1 MIETRP
7 QKSRERALLIGLEKQ
22 GVSKWDLHDSL
33 DELRELANSA
43 GAEVV
48 DTVTQKLQKPTAPYY
63 IGRGKAES
71 IKESCQDQQVTS
83 VIFNDELS
91 PAQGRNL
98 ENLFARKVLD
108 RTQLILD
115 IFAQR
120 ARSREG
126 RLQIELAQLQYLLP
140 RLTRM
145 WHHLSR
151 QTGGIGTRGPGE
163 TQLEVDRR
171 RVQERIA
178 RLERELESVRKTRAI
193 QRQGRKRH
201 QWPVAAVVGY
211 TNAGKSTLLNLLTG
225 ADVVA
230 EDKLFATLDPT
241 TRSFVLPNKQRVLL
255 TDTVGFLRKL
265 PHTLIESFKATLEE
279 VSEADLL
286 IHIADLSHPR
296 VDEQME
302 AVDRVIK
309 ELDAYGKQTLIVFN
323 KIDNL
328 ANREVVD
335 SYLKR
340 FPGSVAI
347 SARTGEGVNKLVQA
361 LEGALSSWRL
371 RSRFRIPANES
382 ALIAEIHRV
391 GHVLELRYEG
401 NDALIV
407 AHVPPD
413 LAQKLERY
421 AERRAQAI
429 LAATILRAASLRT
442 LDSRLRAICDQPSRL
457 FGVAAKFRGS
467 PIINLILTGR
477 GIFRFGGR
485 ASKVP
490 IRPQGTTGTFV
501 SATSIPSPCLK
512 GIIEPVRVR
521 PPSGKMMKIAFSSCN
536 LRRNSA
542 RACGPQFFR
551 HIGKALSMIAENT
564 LTAVV

>member
-7 QKSRERALLIGLEKQ
+7 QKTQERALLIGLEKQ
-22 GVSKWDLHDSL
+22 GVSKWDLRDSL

-48 DTVTQKLQKPTAPYY
+48 DTVTQKLPKPTAPYY

-71 IKESCQDQQVTS
+71 IKESCQDQRVTS
-83 VIFNDELS
+83 VIFDDELS

-178 RLERELESVRKTRAI
+178 RLERELEAVRKTRAI
-193 QRQGRKRH
+193 QREGRKRR

-225 ADVVA
+225 ADVVT

-279 VSEADLL
+279 VREADLL
-286 IHIADLSHPR
+286 LHVADLSHPR
-296 VDEQME
+296 LDEQMA
-302 AVDRVIK
+302 AVDAVIK
-309 ELDAYGKQTLIVFN
+309 ELEAYGKQTLIVFN

-328 ANREVVD
+328 PNRELAE

-340 FPGSVAI
+340 FSGSVAI
-347 SARTGEGVNKLVQA
+347 SARTGEGLNDLVQA
-361 LEGALSSWRL
+361 LEHTLSSWRL
-371 RSRFRIPANES
+371 RSRFRISATES

-391 GHVLELRYEG
+391 GHVLELRYDD
-401 NDALIV
+401 NDAVIL

-421 AERRAQAI
+421 AE
-429 LAATILRAASLRT
+429 
-442 LDSRLRAICDQPSRL
+442 
-457 FGVAAKFRGS
+457 G
-467 PIINLILTGR
+467 
-477 GIFRFGGR
+477 
-485 ASKVP
+485 
-490 IRPQGTTGTFV
+490 
-501 SATSIPSPCLK
+501 
-512 GIIEPVRVR
+512 
-521 PPSGKMMKIAFSSCN
+521 
-536 LRRNSA
+536 
-542 RACGPQFFR
+542 
-551 HIGKALSMIAENT
+551 
-564 LTAVV
+564 

>member
-1 MIETRP
+1 MIEIRP
-7 QKSRERALLIGLEKQ
+7 KKIHERALLIGLEKE
-22 GVSKWDLHDSL
+22 GVSKWDLRDSME
-33 DELRELANSA
+33 ELAELANSA

-48 DTVTQKLQKPTAPYY
+48 DTVTQKLRKPTAPYY
-63 IGRGKAES
+63 IGKGKAEL
-71 IKESCQDQQVTS
+71 IKASLQDRQVTS
-83 VIFNDELS
+83 VIFDDELS

-98 ENLFARKVLD
+98 ETLLARKVLD

-178 RLERELESVRKTRAI
+178 RLERELESVRKTRAV

-230 EDKLFATLDPT
+230 VDKLFATLDPT

-286 IHIADLSHPR
+286 IHIVDLSHPR
-296 VDEQME
+296 ADDQMD
-302 AVDRVIK
+302 AVDAVIK
-309 ELDAYGKQTLIVFN
+309 EIDAFGKQTLIVFN
-323 KIDNL
+323 KIDHL
-328 ANREVVD
+328 KNRELADIYV
-335 SYLKR
+335 KR

-347 SARTGEGVNKLVQA
+347 SARTGEGMANLVQA
-361 LEGALSSWRL
+361 LENALSSWRL

-391 GHVLELRYEG
+391 GHVLEVRYEG
-401 NDALIV
+401 DDALIV
-407 AHVPPD
+407 AHVPPH
-413 LAQKLERY
+413 LEQKLARY
-421 AERRAQAI
+421 
-429 LAATILRAASLRT
+429 
-442 LDSRLRAICDQPSRL
+442 
-457 FGVAAKFRGS
+457 
-467 PIINLILTGR
+467 
-477 GIFRFGGR
+477 
-485 ASKVP
+485 
-490 IRPQGTTGTFV
+490 
-501 SATSIPSPCLK
+501 
-512 GIIEPVRVR
+512 
-521 PPSGKMMKIAFSSCN
+521 
-536 LRRNSA
+536 SA
-542 RACGPQFFR
+542 RD
-551 HIGKALSMIAENT
+551 
-564 LTAVV
+564 

>member
-1 MIETRP
+1 MLSELRSGMIEPRP
-7 QKSRERALLIGLEKQ
+7 QKTQERALLIGLEKQ
-22 GVSKWDLHDSL
+22 GVSKWDLRDSL
-33 DELRELANSA
+33 EELAELANSA

-63 IGRGKAES
+63 IGKGKAEA
-71 IKESCQDQQVTS
+71 IKHSLQDREVTS
-83 VIFNDELS
+83 VIFDDELS

-98 ENLFARKVLD
+98 ENLLARKVLD

-120 ARSREG
+120 ARSREC

-145 WHHLSR
+145 WDHLSR

-178 RLERELESVRKTRAI
+178 RLERELEAVRKTRAV

-225 ADVVA
+225 ADVVT
-230 EDKLFATLDPT
+230 ENKLFATLDPT

-286 IHIADLSHPR
+286 IHIVDLSHPR
-296 VDEQME
+296 VDDQME
-302 AVDRVIK
+302 AVEGVIK
-309 ELDAYGKQTLIVFN
+309 ELGAFGKQAVIVFN

-328 ANREVVD
+328 VNGELAETYV
-335 SYLKR
+335 KR

-347 SARTGEGVNKLVQA
+347 SARTGEGVNNLVQA
-361 LEGALSSWRL
+361 LEIALSSWRL
-371 RSRFRIPANES
+371 RSHFRIPSSES

-391 GHVLELRYEG
+391 GHVLELHYEG
-401 NDALIV
+401 EGALIV
-407 AHVPPD
+407 AHVPPE

-421 AERRAQAI
+421 AE
-429 LAATILRAASLRT
+429 
-442 LDSRLRAICDQPSRL
+442 
-457 FGVAAKFRGS
+457 
-467 PIINLILTGR
+467 
-477 GIFRFGGR
+477 
-485 ASKVP
+485 
-490 IRPQGTTGTFV
+490 QG
-501 SATSIPSPCLK
+501 
-512 GIIEPVRVR
+512 
-521 PPSGKMMKIAFSSCN
+521 
-536 LRRNSA
+536 
-542 RACGPQFFR
+542 
-551 HIGKALSMIAENT
+551 
-564 LTAVV
+564 

>member
-1 MIETRP
+1 MIETQPKKR
-7 QKSRERALLIGLEKQ
+7 QERALLVGLEKE
-22 GVSKWDLHDSL
+22 GPTKWDLADSL
-33 DELRELANSA
+33 EELKELASSA

-48 DTVTQKLQKPTAPYY
+48 NTVTQRLPSPTAPYY
-63 IGRGKAES
+63 IGKGKAEM
-71 IKESCQDQQVTS
+71 IKESFQDQQVTS
-83 VIFNDELS
+83 VIFDNELS

-98 ENLFARKVLD
+98 EQMFNRKVLD

-178 RLERELESVRKTRAI
+178 RLERELVAVRKTRAV

-225 ADVVA
+225 ADVIA

-279 VSEADLL
+279 VHEADLL
-286 IHIADLSHPR
+286 IHVVDLSHPR
-296 VDEQME
+296 IDEQME
-302 AVDRVIK
+302 AVDSVIK
-309 ELDAYGKQTLIVFN
+309 ELDAFGKQTVLVFN
-323 KIDNL
+323 KIDAVQNP
-328 ANREVVD
+328 EHIQ
-335 SYLKR
+335 SYLRR

-347 SARTGEGVNKLVQA
+347 SARTGTGVGNLVRA
-361 LEGALSSWRL
+361 LQ
-371 RSRFRIPANES
+371 
-382 ALIAEIHRV
+382 
-391 GHVLELRYEG
+391 
-401 NDALIV
+401 DA
-407 AHVPPD
+407 
-413 LAQKLERY
+413 
-421 AERRAQAI
+421 
-429 LAATILRAASLRT
+429 
-442 LDSRLRAICDQPSRL
+442 
-457 FGVAAKFRGS
+457 
-467 PIINLILTGR
+467 
-477 GIFRFGGR
+477 
-485 ASKVP
+485 
-490 IRPQGTTGTFV
+490 
-501 SATSIPSPCLK
+501 
-512 GIIEPVRVR
+512 
-521 PPSGKMMKIAFSSCN
+521 
-536 LRRNSA
+536 
-542 RACGPQFFR
+542 
-551 HIGKALSMIAENT
+551 
-564 LTAVV
+564 

>member
-1 MIETRP
+1 MIETSPRKK
-7 QKSRERALLIGLEKQ
+7 QERALLIGLEKE
-22 GVSKWDLHDSL
+22 GVSKWDLRDSME
-33 DELRELANSA
+33 ELSELASSA

-63 IGRGKAES
+63 IGKGKAEW
-71 IKESCQDQQVTS
+71 IKGSLQDRQITS

-98 ENLFARKVLD
+98 ENLLARKVLD

-178 RLERELESVRKTRAI
+178 RLERELEAVRKTRAV

-230 EDKLFATLDPT
+230 ADRLFATLDPT

-286 IHIADLSHPR
+286 IHIVDLSHPR
-296 VDEQME
+296 VDEQMA
-302 AVDRVIK
+302 AVDAVIK
-309 ELDAYGKQTLIVFN
+309 ELDAFGKQTLIAFN

-328 ANREVVD
+328 GDCELAETYV
-335 SYLKR
+335 KR

-347 SARTGEGVNKLVQA
+347 SARTGDGVNKLLQA
-361 LEGALSSWRL
+361 LESTLGSWRL
-371 RSRFRIPANES
+371 RSHFRIPSSES
-382 ALIAEIHRV
+382 ALLAEIHRV
-391 GHVLELRYEG
+391 GHVLELKYEG
-401 NDALIV
+401 DDALVV

-413 LAQKLERY
+413 LAQKLDCY
-421 AERRAQAI
+421 AAQI
-429 LAATILRAASLRT
+429 L
-442 LDSRLRAICDQPSRL
+442 
-457 FGVAAKFRGS
+457 
-467 PIINLILTGR
+467 
-477 GIFRFGGR
+477 
-485 ASKVP
+485 
-490 IRPQGTTGTFV
+490 
-501 SATSIPSPCLK
+501 
-512 GIIEPVRVR
+512 
-521 PPSGKMMKIAFSSCN
+521 
-536 LRRNSA
+536 
-542 RACGPQFFR
+542 
-551 HIGKALSMIAENT
+551 
-564 LTAVV
+564 

>member
-1 MIETRP
+1 M
-7 QKSRERALLIGLEKQ
+7 
-22 GVSKWDLHDSL
+22 
-33 DELRELANSA
+33 RELANSA

-71 IKESCQDQQVTS
+71 IKESCQDRRVTS

-225 ADVVA
+225 ADVLA

-279 VSEADLL
+279 VGEADLL

-309 ELDAYGKQTLIVFN
+309 ELDAYGKQTVIVFN

-328 ANREVVD
+328 SSREVVD

-340 FPGSVAI
+340 FPASVAI
-347 SARTGEGVNKLVQA
+347 SARTGEGVNQLVHA
-361 LEGALSSWRL
+361 L
-371 RSRFRIPANES
+371 
-382 ALIAEIHRV
+382 H
-391 GHVLELRYEG
+391 HVLRCAG
-401 NDALIV
+401 FAV
-407 AHVPPD
+407 
-413 LAQKLERY
+413 
-421 AERRAQAI
+421 
-429 LAATILRAASLRT
+429 
-442 LDSRLRAICDQPSRL
+442 
-457 FGVAAKFRGS
+457 
-467 PIINLILTGR
+467 
-477 GIFRFGGR
+477 
-485 ASKVP
+485 
-490 IRPQGTTGTFV
+490 RPKK
-501 SATSIPSPCLK
+501 AR
-512 GIIEPVRVR
+512 PVRSPDAWKKLANPIGRQRDCEVAR
-521 PPSGKMMKIAFSSCN
+521 VFVHFGSCE
-536 LRRNSA
+536 LL
-542 RACGPQFFR
+542 Q
-551 HIGKALSMIAENT
+551 
-564 LTAVV
+564 

>member
-7 QKSRERALLIGLEKQ
+7 KKGHERALLIGLEKQ
-22 GVSKWDLHDSL
+22 GVTKWDLQDSL
-33 DELRELANSA
+33 EELAELANSA

-48 DTVTQKLQKPTAPYY
+48 DTVTQKLDRPTAPYY
-63 IGRGKAES
+63 IGKGKAES
-71 IKESCQDQQVTS
+71 LKPALQDRQVTS
-83 VIFNDELS
+83 VIFDDELS

-98 ENLFARKVLD
+98 ENLLARKVLD

-178 RLERELESVRKTRAI
+178 RLERELESVRKTRAV

-230 EDKLFATLDPT
+230 ENKLFATLDPT

-286 IHIADLSHPR
+286 IHIVDLSHPR
-296 VDEQME
+296 VDDQMG
-302 AVDRVIK
+302 AVENVVK
-309 ELDAYGKQTLIVFN
+309 ELDAFGKQTLIVFN

-328 ANREVVD
+328 ANRELID
-335 SYLKR
+335 TYLRR

-361 LEGALSSWRL
+361 LQDALSAWRL
-371 RSRFRIPANES
+371 RSRFKIPASES

-391 GHVLELRYEG
+391 GHVLELRYEE
-401 NDALIV
+401 NDALVV
-407 AHVPPD
+407 AHVPPE
-413 LAQKLERY
+413 LSQKL
-421 AERRAQAI
+421 
-429 LAATILRAASLRT
+429 
-442 LDSRLRAICDQPSRL
+442 
-457 FGVAAKFRGS
+457 AKFAG
-467 PIINLILTGR
+467 
-477 GIFRFGGR
+477 
-485 ASKVP
+485 
-490 IRPQGTTGTFV
+490 
-501 SATSIPSPCLK
+501 
-512 GIIEPVRVR
+512 
-521 PPSGKMMKIAFSSCN
+521 
-536 LRRNSA
+536 
-542 RACGPQFFR
+542 
-551 HIGKALSMIAENT
+551 
-564 LTAVV
+564 

>member
-7 QKSRERALLIGLEKQ
+7 KKSHERALLVGLEKQ
-22 GVSKWDLHDSL
+22 GVSKWDLRDSL
-33 DELRELANSA
+33 EELAELANSA

-48 DTVTQKLQKPTAPYY
+48 DTITQKLDRPTAPYY
-63 IGRGKAES
+63 IGKGKAES
-71 IKESCQDQQVTS
+71 LKPGLEDRQVTS
-83 VIFNDELS
+83 VIFDDELS

-98 ENLFARKVLD
+98 ENLLSRKVLD

-171 RVQERIA
+171 RVQERIS
-178 RLERELESVRKTRAI
+178 RLERELESVRKTRAV

-230 EDKLFATLDPT
+230 ENKLFATLDPT
-241 TRSFVLPNKQRVLL
+241 TRSFVLPNKQRLLL

-286 IHIADLSHPR
+286 IHIVDLSHAR
-296 VDEQME
+296 VDDQIE
-302 AVDRVIK
+302 AVESVIK
-309 ELDAYGKQTLIVFN
+309 ELDAFGKQTLIVFN
-323 KIDNL
+323 KIDKLQNCD
-328 ANREVVD
+328 VID
-335 SYLKR
+335 TYLRR

-361 LEGALSSWRL
+361 LQEALSAWRL
-371 RSRFRIPANES
+371 RSRFKIPASES

-391 GHVLELRYEG
+391 GHVLELKYED

-407 AHVPPD
+407 AHVPPE
-413 LAQKLERY
+413 LAQKLER
-421 AERRAQAI
+421 
-429 LAATILRAASLRT
+429 
-442 LDSRLRAICDQPSRL
+442 
-457 FGVAAKFRGS
+457 F
-467 PIINLILTGR
+467 
-477 GIFRFGGR
+477 
-485 ASKVP
+485 
-490 IRPQGTTGTFV
+490 
-501 SATSIPSPCLK
+501 
-512 GIIEPVRVR
+512 
-521 PPSGKMMKIAFSSCN
+521 
-536 LRRNSA
+536 
-542 RACGPQFFR
+542 
-551 HIGKALSMIAENT
+551 
-564 LTAVV
+564 AVE

>member
-7 QKSRERALLIGLEKQ
+7 QKTQERALLIGLEKE
-22 GVSKWDLHDSL
+22 GVSKWDLQDSL

-43 GAEVV
+43 GAEVI

-71 IKESCQDQQVTS
+71 IKDSCQDRQVTS
-83 VIFNDELS
+83 VIFDDELS

-171 RVQERIA
+171 RVQDRIA
-178 RLERELESVRKTRAI
+178 RLERELEAVRKTRAV

-225 ADVVA
+225 ADLVA
-230 EDKLFATLDPT
+230 ENKLFATLDPT

-286 IHIADLSHPR
+286 IHIVDLSHPR

-302 AVDRVIK
+302 AVDSVIK
-309 ELDAYGKQTLIVFN
+309 ELDAFGKQTLIVFN

-328 ANREVVD
+328 ENGAGGNRATSTGEPGRVDARGDESINREISETYV
-335 SYLKR
+335 KR

-347 SARTGEGVNKLVQA
+347 SARTGEGVNRLVGA
-361 LEGALSSWRL
+361 LENALSSWRL
-371 RSRFRIPANES
+371 RSRFRIPSDQS

-401 NDALIV
+401 DDALIV
-407 AHVPPD
+407 AHVPPE
-413 LAQKLERY
+413 LAQKLARY
-421 AERRAQAI
+421 A
-429 LAATILRAASLRT
+429 
-442 LDSRLRAICDQPSRL
+442 
-457 FGVAAKFRGS
+457 
-467 PIINLILTGR
+467 
-477 GIFRFGGR
+477 
-485 ASKVP
+485 
-490 IRPQGTTGTFV
+490 
-501 SATSIPSPCLK
+501 
-512 GIIEPVRVR
+512 
-521 PPSGKMMKIAFSSCN
+521 
-536 LRRNSA
+536 
-542 RACGPQFFR
+542 
-551 HIGKALSMIAENT
+551 AES
-564 LTAVV
+564 

>member
-1 MIETRP
+1 MIETRA
-7 QKSRERALLIGLEKQ
+7 QKRPERALLIGLEKE
-22 GVSKWDLHDSL
+22 GVSKWDLRDSL
-33 DELRELANSA
+33 EELRELANSA

-71 IKESCQDQQVTS
+71 IKESCQNQQVTS
-83 VIFNDELS
+83 VIFDDELS

-98 ENLFARKVLD
+98 ENLIARKVLD

-178 RLERELESVRKTRAI
+178 RLERELEAVRKTRAI
-193 QRQGRKRH
+193 QRESRKRH

-225 ADVVA
+225 ADVVT
-230 EDKLFATLDPT
+230 ENKLFATLDPT
-241 TRSFVLPNKQRVLL
+241 TRSLVLPNKQRVLL

-286 IHIADLSHPR
+286 IHIVDLSHQR

-302 AVDRVIK
+302 AVDGVIK
-309 ELDAYGKQTLIVFN
+309 ELDAYGKQTIIVFN

-328 ANREVVD
+328 PPPSPGCGVAGNRELAE
-335 SYLKR
+335 SYTKR

-361 LEGALSSWRL
+361 LEDALASWRL
-371 RSRFRIPANES
+371 RSRFCIPSNES

-401 NDALIV
+401 SDAVIV

-413 LAQKLERY
+413 LAEKLER
-421 AERRAQAI
+421 
-429 LAATILRAASLRT
+429 
-442 LDSRLRAICDQPSRL
+442 
-457 FGVAAKFRGS
+457 FAKG
-467 PIINLILTGR
+467 
-477 GIFRFGGR
+477 
-485 ASKVP
+485 
-490 IRPQGTTGTFV
+490 
-501 SATSIPSPCLK
+501 
-512 GIIEPVRVR
+512 
-521 PPSGKMMKIAFSSCN
+521 
-536 LRRNSA
+536 
-542 RACGPQFFR
+542 
-551 HIGKALSMIAENT
+551 
-564 LTAVV
+564 

>member
-7 QKSRERALLIGLEKQ
+7 KKGHERALLIGLEQQ
-22 GVSKWDLHDSL
+22 GVSKWDLQDSL
-33 DELRELANSA
+33 EELAELANSA

-63 IGRGKAES
+63 IGKGKAES
-71 IKESCQDQQVTS
+71 LKPALQDRQVTS
-83 VIFNDELS
+83 VIFDDELS

-98 ENLFARKVLD
+98 ENLLSRKVLD

-178 RLERELESVRKTRAI
+178 RLERELESVRKTRAV

-230 EDKLFATLDPT
+230 ENKLFATLDPT

-286 IHIADLSHPR
+286 IHVVDLSHAR
-296 VDEQME
+296 VDDQIE
-302 AVDRVIK
+302 AVENVIK
-309 ELDAYGKQTLIVFN
+309 ELDAFGKQTVIVFN
-323 KIDNL
+323 KIDNVQ
-328 ANREVVD
+328 NRELIET
-335 SYLKR
+335 YLRR

-347 SARTGEGVNKLVQA
+347 SARTGENVNKLVQV
-361 LEGALSSWRL
+361 LQDALSAWRL
-371 RSRFRIPANES
+371 RSHFKIPASES

-391 GHVLELRYEG
+391 GHVLELKYEG
-401 NDALIV
+401 NDAIIV
-407 AHVPPD
+407 AHVPPELSQK
-413 LAQKLERY
+413 LAQ
-421 AERRAQAI
+421 
-429 LAATILRAASLRT
+429 
-442 LDSRLRAICDQPSRL
+442 
-457 FGVAAKFRGS
+457 
-467 PIINLILTGR
+467 
-477 GIFRFGGR
+477 
-485 ASKVP
+485 
-490 IRPQGTTGTFV
+490 
-501 SATSIPSPCLK
+501 
-512 GIIEPVRVR
+512 
-521 PPSGKMMKIAFSSCN
+521 FSS
-536 LRRNSA
+536 
-542 RACGPQFFR
+542 PT
-551 HIGKALSMIAENT
+551 AL
-564 LTAVV
+564 

>member
-7 QKSRERALLIGLEKQ
+7 QKTQERALLIGLEKK
-22 GVSKWDLHDSL
+22 GVSKWELRDSL

-48 DTVTQKLQKPTAPYY
+48 DTVTQKLPKPTAPYY

-71 IKESCQDQQVTS
+71 IKESCQDQRVTS
-83 VIFNDELS
+83 VIFDDELS

-178 RLERELESVRKTRAI
+178 RLERELEAVRKTRAI
-193 QRQGRKRH
+193 QREGRKRR

-225 ADVVA
+225 ADVA
-230 EDKLFATLDPT
+230 TEDKLFATLDPT
-241 TRSFVLPNKQRVLL
+241 THSFVLPNKQRVLL

-279 VSEADLL
+279 VREADLL
-286 IHIADLSHPR
+286 LHVADLSHPR
-296 VDEQME
+296 LDEQMA
-302 AVDRVIK
+302 AVDAVTK

-328 ANREVVD
+328 PNRELAE

-340 FPGSVAI
+340 FSGSVAI
-347 SARTGEGVNKLVQA
+347 SARTGEGLNDLVQA
-361 LEGALSSWRL
+361 LEHTLSSWRL
-371 RSRFRIPANES
+371 RSRFRISATES

-391 GHVLELRYEG
+391 GHVLELRYDD
-401 NDALIV
+401 NDAVIL

-421 AERRAQAI
+421 AE
-429 LAATILRAASLRT
+429 
-442 LDSRLRAICDQPSRL
+442 
-457 FGVAAKFRGS
+457 G
-467 PIINLILTGR
+467 
-477 GIFRFGGR
+477 
-485 ASKVP
+485 
-490 IRPQGTTGTFV
+490 
-501 SATSIPSPCLK
+501 
-512 GIIEPVRVR
+512 
-521 PPSGKMMKIAFSSCN
+521 
-536 LRRNSA
+536 
-542 RACGPQFFR
+542 
-551 HIGKALSMIAENT
+551 
-564 LTAVV
+564 

>member
-7 QKSRERALLIGLEKQ
+7 QKTHERAILIGLEQ
-22 GVSKWDLHDSL
+22 AGVSKWDLRDSME
-33 DELRELANSA
+33 ELAELANSA

-63 IGRGKAES
+63 IGKGKAES
-71 IKESCQDQQVTS
+71 IKDSIQDRRVTS
-83 VIFNDELS
+83 VIFDDELS

-98 ENLFARKVLD
+98 ETLLARKVLD

-178 RLERELESVRKTRAI
+178 RLERELESVRKTRAV

-230 EDKLFATLDPT
+230 ADKLFATLDPT
-241 TRSFVLPNKQRVLL
+241 TRSFTLPNKQRVLL

-279 VSEADLL
+279 VNEADLL
-286 IHIADLSHPR
+286 IHVVDLSHPR

-302 AVDRVIK
+302 AVDKVIK
-309 ELDAYGKQTLIVFN
+309 ELDAFGKQTLIVFN

-328 ANREVVD
+328 ADRELAETYVSKFRD
-335 SYLKR
+335 
-340 FPGSVAI
+340 SVAI
-347 SARTGEGVNKLVQA
+347 SARTGEGVSKLVSTLQ
-361 LEGALSSWRL
+361 EALSSWRL
-371 RSRFRIPANES
+371 RLQFRLPAKES

-401 NDALIV
+401 ENALIV
-407 AHVPPD
+407 AHVPPHLEAK
-413 LAQKLERY
+413 LAPF
-421 AERRAQAI
+421 
-429 LAATILRAASLRT
+429 S
-442 LDSRLRAICDQPSRL
+442 
-457 FGVAAKFRGS
+457 
-467 PIINLILTGR
+467 
-477 GIFRFGGR
+477 
-485 ASKVP
+485 
-490 IRPQGTTGTFV
+490 
-501 SATSIPSPCLK
+501 
-512 GIIEPVRVR
+512 EP
-521 PPSGKMMKIAFSSCN
+521 
-536 LRRNSA
+536 
-542 RACGPQFFR
+542 
-551 HIGKALSMIAENT
+551 
-564 LTAVV
+564 

>member
-7 QKSRERALLIGLEKQ
+7 QKTQERALLIGLEKA
-22 GVSKWDLHDSL
+22 GVSKWDLRDSL
-33 DELRELANSA
+33 EELRELASSA
-43 GAEVV
+43 GAKVV
-48 DTVTQKLQKPTAPYY
+48 DTVTQKLPRPTAPYY

-71 IKESCQDQQVTS
+71 IKDSCQDQQVTS

-98 ENLFARKVLD
+98 ENLLARKVLD

-145 WHHLSR
+145 WDHLSR

-178 RLERELESVRKTRAI
+178 RLERELEAVRKTRAV

-225 ADVVA
+225 ADVA
-230 EDKLFATLDPT
+230 TENKLFATLDPT

-255 TDTVGFLRKL
+255 TNTVGFLRKL

-286 IHIADLSHPR
+286 IHIVDLSHPR
-296 VDEQME
+296 VDDQIE
-302 AVDRVIK
+302 AVESVIK
-309 ELDAYGKQTLIVFN
+309 ELNAHGKQTMIVFN

-328 ANREVVD
+328 QNRD
-335 SYLKR
+335 LIDTYLRR

-347 SARTGEGVNKLVQA
+347 SARTGEGVNNLVQV
-361 LEGALSSWRL
+361 LQDALSAWRL
-371 RSRFRIPANES
+371 RSRFRIPASES

-391 GHVLELRYEG
+391 GHVLELTYEG
-401 NDALIV
+401 DHALIV
-407 AHVPPD
+407 AHMPPE
-413 LAQKLERY
+413 LAQKLGRY
-421 AERRAQAI
+421 GE
-429 LAATILRAASLRT
+429 
-442 LDSRLRAICDQPSRL
+442 PS
-457 FGVAAKFRGS
+457 
-467 PIINLILTGR
+467 
-477 GIFRFGGR
+477 
-485 ASKVP
+485 
-490 IRPQGTTGTFV
+490 
-501 SATSIPSPCLK
+501 
-512 GIIEPVRVR
+512 
-521 PPSGKMMKIAFSSCN
+521 SGA
-536 LRRNSA
+536 
-542 RACGPQFFR
+542 
-551 HIGKALSMIAENT
+551 
-564 LTAVV
+564 